1 MLIEDAVS
9 SGTPQFVIDSYATL
23 AERAKTQSFGL
34 IEEDVI
40 VLDTETTGLS
50 VQDNELIE
58 ISAARLSGREII
70 DRFDTFVH
78 PKQLIPAEITE
89 LTSITNADVA
99 DAPSAV
105 EAVAA
110 LAEFVGGCPVIAH
123 NATFDRSFIESVKGG
138 VNVSDIWIDS
148 LALSRIALPR
158 LASHKLSF
166 MADLFGCDS
175 VSHRANADVDALCGV
190 WRVLLVALGDLPQGL
205 MACLADMHP
214 DVPWSYRPIFS
225 FLAGQNPGSIFSLSA
240 ARADVLKADRADDRV
255 DADELPVLKMPSR
268 EEIEADYAP
277 GGLVNRMYPTY
288 EPRDEQIAMALEV
301 RDALVT
307 GTHRVIEAGT
317 GVGKSMAYL
326 VPFAEAARRNN
337 ITVGIATKSNNLA
350 DQLMYHELPKLA
362 EQLDGGLSFCALKGY
377 DHYPCL
383 RKLERMSRGQVESV
397 ILPIRLRQ
405 SRSSWRT
412 CVSRPMATSTR
423 LAFAGAA
430 STVPTLRRR
439 RASAPVA
446 SARFSPINAWST
458 APAVVRR
465 MPMWWSPTIPCCSA
479 MSRPKA
485 GFCLRFVI
493 G

>member
-58 ISAARLSGREII
+58 ISAARLSGREIV

-110 LAEFVGGCPVIAH
+110 LADFVGGCPVIAH

-190 WRVLLVALGDLPQGL
+190 WRVLLVALTDLPQGL
-205 MACLADMHP
+205 MARLADMHP

-240 ARADVLKADRADDRV
+240 PLVLTFSRPIAPTIGWTPTNYRSSRCRV
-255 DADELPVLKMPSR
+255 
-268 EEIEADYAP
+268 
-277 GGLVNRMYPTY
+277 
-288 EPRDEQIAMALEV
+288 V
-301 RDALVT
+301 R
-307 GTHRVIEAGT
+307 
-317 GVGKSMAYL
+317 
-326 VPFAEAARRNN
+326 
-337 ITVGIATKSNNLA
+337 
-350 DQLMYHELPKLA
+350 
-362 EQLDGGLSFCALKGY
+362 
-377 DHYPCL
+377 
-383 RKLERMSRGQVESV
+383 
-397 ILPIRLRQ
+397 RLRQ
-405 SRSSWRT
+405 TMRRVAWSIACIPHTSRVMSRSRWR
-412 CVSRPMATSTR
+412 SR
-423 LAFAGAA
+423 
-430 STVPTLRRR
+430 
-439 RASAPVA
+439 
-446 SARFSPINAWST
+446 
-458 APAVVRR
+458 
-465 MPMWWSPTIPCCSA
+465 SA
-479 MSRPKA
+479 MRWSRA
-485 GFCLRFVI
+485 LIV
-493 G
+493 

>member
-23 AERAKTQSFGL
+23 AERAKTQAFGL

-58 ISAARLSGREII
+58 ISAARLSGREVV

-78 PKQLIPAEITE
+78 PRQLIPAEITE

-110 LAEFVGGCPVIAH
+110 LADFVGGCPVIAH

-190 WRVLLVALGDLPQGL
+190 WRVLLVALTDLPQGL
-205 MACLADMHP
+205 MARLADMYP
-214 DVPWSYRPIFS
+214 RRTLV
-225 FLAGQNPGSIFSLSA
+225 LSSH
-240 ARADVLKADRADDRV
+240 L
-255 DADELPVLKMPSR
+255 LLL
-268 EEIEADYAP
+268 
-277 GGLVNRMYPTY
+277 GGT
-288 EPRDEQIAMALEV
+288 EPRFHLLSQ
-301 RDALVT
+301 
-307 GTHRVIEAGT
+307 
-317 GVGKSMAYL
+317 
-326 VPFAEAARRNN
+326 RR
-337 ITVGIATKSNNLA
+337 
-350 DQLMYHELPKLA
+350 P
-362 EQLDGGLSFCALKGY
+362 
-377 DHYPCL
+377 
-383 RKLERMSRGQVESV
+383 
-397 ILPIRLRQ
+397 
-405 SRSSWRT
+405 
-412 CVSRPMATSTR
+412 
-423 LAFAGAA
+423 
-430 STVPTLRRR
+430 RRR
-439 RASAPVA
+439 SQGRSG
-446 SARFSPINAWST
+446 R
-458 APAVVRR
+458 
-465 MPMWWSPTIPCCSA
+465 
-479 MSRPKA
+479 
-485 GFCLRFVI
+485 
-493 G
+493 

>member
-58 ISAARLSGREII
+58 ISAARLSGREIV

-110 LAEFVGGCPVIAH
+110 LADFVGGCPVIAH
-123 NATFDRSFIESVKGG
+123 NATFDHSFIESVKGG

-190 WRVLLVALGDLPQGL
+190 WRVLLVALTDLPQGL
-205 MACLADMHP
+205 MARLADMHP
-214 DVPWSYRPIFS
+214 DVPWSYLLILGRAEPWFY
-225 FLAGQNPGSIFSLSA
+225 LLS
-240 ARADVLKADRADDRV
+240 
-255 DADELPVLKMPSR
+255 
-268 EEIEADYAP
+268 
-277 GGLVNRMYPTY
+277 
-288 EPRDEQIAMALEV
+288 Q
-301 RDALVT
+301 
-307 GTHRVIEAGT
+307 
-317 GVGKSMAYL
+317 
-326 VPFAEAARRNN
+326 RR
-337 ITVGIATKSNNLA
+337 S
-350 DQLMYHELPKLA
+350 
-362 EQLDGGLSFCALKGY
+362 C
-377 DHYPCL
+377 
-383 RKLERMSRGQVESV
+383 
-397 ILPIRLRQ
+397 
-405 SRSSWRT
+405 
-412 CVSRPMATSTR
+412 
-423 LAFAGAA
+423 
-430 STVPTLRRR
+430 
-439 RASAPVA
+439 
-446 SARFSPINAWST
+446 
-458 APAVVRR
+458 
-465 MPMWWSPTIPCCSA
+465 
-479 MSRPKA
+479 
-485 GFCLRFVI
+485 
-493 G
+493 